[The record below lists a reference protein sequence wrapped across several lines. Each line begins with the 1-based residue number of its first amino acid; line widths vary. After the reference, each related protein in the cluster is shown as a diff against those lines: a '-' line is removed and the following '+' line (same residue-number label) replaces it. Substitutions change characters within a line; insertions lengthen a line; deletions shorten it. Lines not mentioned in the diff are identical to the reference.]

1 MDKFTHSFFI
11 SLLFLYTFSIID
23 MVIYMKKIT
32 FLIKHL
38 GYGGITKTTITLAN
52 LLVQKFDVEIIAT
65 FKLYSESPY
74 TIDEKVSLKYLIED
88 LKPNK
93 KEVDF
98 YKGNK
103 NYSKYFKELF
113 KSVKIRA
120 LSDRL
125 MIKTI
130 KNLDSDVVITT
141 RSYYNYLV
149 SKYAPENVRK
159 IAWEHLHHNNDIKYI
174 NKLVESCENINSL
187 VLVSNELKDFYK
199 EKLGKKVEFIPNCL
213 ENVSRKLS
221 KLDTLNI
228 VSSGRLAKEKGFDD
242 LLKVFKKVSN
252 KFPEAKLNIVGDGME
267 RNNLLELAKE
277 LKLGEKVEFHGY
289 QNNEYI
295 NELLQDSSLYVM
307 TSLTESFGLGL
318 IEAMNY
324 GIPCIS
330 YSSAQ
335 GANEIIRNEEN
346 GYIIQDRNEEE
357 MINKICLV
365 LEDEKLRKKLGKQA
379 RETAKEYSSDVVL
392 DKWIKLINKRK

>member
-74 TIDEKVSLKYLIED
+74 TIDEKVNLKYLIED

-199 EKLGKKVEFIPNCL
+199 EKLGNKVEFIPNCL

-228 VSSGRLAKEKGFDD
+228 VSSGRLAK
-242 LLKVFKKVSN
+242 
-252 KFPEAKLNIVGDGME
+252 
-267 RNNLLELAKE
+267 
-277 LKLGEKVEFHGY
+277 
-289 QNNEYI
+289 
-295 NELLQDSSLYVM
+295 
-307 TSLTESFGLGL
+307 
-318 IEAMNY
+318 
-324 GIPCIS
+324 
-330 YSSAQ
+330 
-335 GANEIIRNEEN
+335 
-346 GYIIQDRNEEE
+346 
-357 MINKICLV
+357 
-365 LEDEKLRKKLGKQA
+365 
-379 RETAKEYSSDVVL
+379 
-392 DKWIKLINKRK
+392 